1 MLHLCNFRQAGMF
14 HSNSYQKDIE
24 TDTIIQNK
32 QNEFLSRKY
41 LKTPS
46 LIDIAPAEL

>member
-32 QNEFLSRKY
+32 QNEFKQKM
-41 LKTPS
+41 LKNSVTN
-46 LIDIAPAEL
+46 